1 MGGGQ
6 TLLLRTIAAMDADRF
21 AHIVCATR
29 PGGPMAARFEAVGA
43 RTFCLG
49 MRRDALAPLAAV
61 RLGRLARQ
69 ERVDLLHTNNTPS
82 DRIPAQLTALA
93 LRLPTVNTL
102 HTFALPPRRPASLG
116 QALRTAPRRTR
127 WALELWLM
135 GRTVAWTIAVSAHGL
150 RSWRP
155 WLERAG
161 LAQERCS
168 VAPPGVDVERFSGVG
183 ADEVEQLR
191 RELGLARDAKIV
203 VNVARF
209 DPGKGQETLVRALPK
224 LLRGGGRVAMVFVG
238 DGPTRP
244 AVEQL
249 ARKLGALDAVRFAGF
264 REDVQRCLALADV
277 VAFPSV
283 REGFGLAI
291 LEAMAAGRPLVVY
304 DLPTLGE
311 IPGAAQA
318 AAVAPM
324 GDEAAF
330 ADNLRDLLNDPQR
343 CRAMGRAGRSIAA
356 GFSTRRTA
364 EAVAAIYE
372 RVIRGATGAVRGGAA
387 A

>member
-29 PGGPMAARFEAVGA
+29 PGGPMAGRFEAVGA

-209 DPGKGQETLVRALPK
+209 DPGKG
-224 LLRGGGRVAMVFVG
+224 
-238 DGPTRP
+238 
-244 AVEQL
+244 
-249 ARKLGALDAVRFAGF
+249 
-264 REDVQRCLALADV
+264 
-277 VAFPSV
+277 
-283 REGFGLAI
+283 
-291 LEAMAAGRPLVVY
+291 
-304 DLPTLGE
+304 
-311 IPGAAQA
+311 
-318 AAVAPM
+318 
-324 GDEAAF
+324 
-330 ADNLRDLLNDPQR
+330 
-343 CRAMGRAGRSIAA
+343 
-356 GFSTRRTA
+356 
-364 EAVAAIYE
+364 
-372 RVIRGATGAVRGGAA
+372 
-387 A
+387 